1 MRAFRERAGV
11 RDFRFHDIRRTVA
24 TRLAEAG
31 VAVSVIEAVLGHRP
45 PRLVR
50 TYQKHGYVPE
60 MRGALNAWHARLSEM
75 IVQAHDRNGRATR
88 EPSVS

>member
-1 MRAFRERAGV
+1 MRTFRERAGV
-11 RDFRFHDIRRTVA
+11 PDFRFHDIRRTVA

-31 VAVSVIEAVLGHRP
+31 VSVSVIEAVLGHRP

-60 MRGALNAWHARLSEM
+60 MSAALNAWDARLTEVVSKS
-75 IVQAHDRNGRATR
+75 ATGGRR
-88 EPSVS
+88 SVG